1 MLFLMI
7 LANISRCFMF
17 TYEGAICILRD
28 SQFSGL
34 LSLDFI
40 IFASEQWILLSIL
53 LLFIYAFVWRESTKG
68 GKSVSHHELTRML
81 NADEAVVLDVR
92 DQKEFSAGH
101 IAGALNIPFAK
112 INERESELSGHKD
125 GTAIVLVDKA
135 GQHVGGVGKALTK
148 LGYRVN
154 RLSGGM
160 TAWLNEK
167 LPVVKD

>member
-1 MLFLMI
+1 MI